1 MRVSTS
7 QIYNIANIGMAKA
20 QAAVTRTDEQ
30 IASGKRLLSPAD
42 DPVAATT
49 ILQITQELSRIEQF
63 NKNITIAENN
73 LNLEEVALDSV
84 TNLIHRM
91 KEIAVAAGNTAVL
104 TPDDYEAYAT
114 EIDSRI
120 EELLNLQNTRSSS
133 GQYIFA
139 GYQGGT
145 QPFTSD
151 GGGNYSYHGDEG
163 QLRLQA
169 SSTVNVAVSDSG
181 KRIFMDIPSGHNTI
195 TTSANPANRAVP
207 AATVSVGQVVDQE
220 VFDELFPED
229 MVITFNATSAVIPA
243 ADNYTITER
252 NSGRVLVANAVYTP
266 GQDIEVEGVSL
277 QISGAPMPPTAASLP
292 FAFNAAAAP
301 IDFTTNP
308 TTVTVSVGG
317 RTETLDLNVAVNNA
331 TDFANALTAGPNAAK
346 LANLGLTVTPA
357 GIVSANG
364 MNVTLRGGN
373 ADVDNATG
381 LTTSTGVTSTNGRP
395 GDSFFVESTNKQ
407 PLITTL
413 SRFSQAMKNIDN
425 TEEGK
430 AQFKEMVDK
439 TLVNLNFALT
449 NITSVH
455 GEVGARLNTL
465 ESSKDLNLDSNVHN
479 EKVLND
485 LQSLDY
491 AEASTRL
498 QMETFVL
505 SAAQQSFVKVSQLT
519 LFSYL

>member
-30 IASGKRLLSPAD
+30 ISSGKRLLSPAD

-49 ILQITQELSRIEQF
+49 ILQLTQELSRIEQF

-73 LNLEEVALDSV
+73 LNLEEVALESI

-91 KEIAVAAGNTAVL
+91 KEIGVAAGNTAVL
-104 TPDDYEAYAT
+104 TAEDYKAYAA
-114 EIDSRI
+114 EVDSRI
-120 EELLNLQNTRSSS
+120 EELLNLQNTRSST

-145 QPFTSD
+145 QPFVSD
-151 GGGNYSYHGDEG
+151 GGGNYSYRGDEG

-169 SSTVNVAVSDSG
+169 SSTVTVPVSDSG
-181 KRIFMDIPSGHNTI
+181 KRIFVDIPSGHNTI
-195 TTSANPANRAVP
+195 NTANNPANRSSP
-207 AATVSVGQVVDQE
+207 AAFISVGQVVDQE
-220 VFDELFPED
+220 AFDDFFPED
-229 MVITFNATSAVIPA
+229 MVVSFNAPSAVAPA
-243 ADNYTITER
+243 AANYTITER
-252 NSGRVLVANAVYTP
+252 SSGRVLVANALYTP
-266 GQDIEVEGVSL
+266 GQEIEVEGVSFA
-277 QISGAPMPPTAASLP
+277 ISGSPMPPAAASL
-292 FAFNAAAAP
+292 AFNFNTAAAP
-301 IDFTTNP
+301 IDFAANP
-308 TTVTVSVGG
+308 TTLTVSVGG

-331 TDFANALTAGPNAAK
+331 ADFTAALTAGPNAAR

-357 GIVSANG
+357 GIVAANG

-373 ADVDNATG
+373 ADLNNATG
-381 LTTSTGVTSTNGRP
+381 LNTTQGVTSTNGRP
-395 GDSFFVESTNKQ
+395 GDSFFIESTNKQ
-407 PLITTL
+407 GLITTL
-413 SRFSQAMKNIDN
+413 SRFSEAMKNVEN
-425 TEEGK
+425 TPDSK
-430 AQFKEMVDK
+430 ALLKELVDK
-439 TLVNLNFALT
+439 TLVNLGLALT
-449 NITSVH
+449 NITSIH

-465 ESSKDLNLDSNVHN
+465 ESSKQLNLDTEVHS
-479 EKVLND
+479 EKVLAD
-485 LQSLDY
+485 LRDLDY

>member
-151 GGGNYSYHGDEG
+151 GGGNYS
-163 QLRLQA
+163 
-169 SSTVNVAVSDSG
+169 
-181 KRIFMDIPSGHNTI
+181 
-195 TTSANPANRAVP
+195 
-207 AATVSVGQVVDQE
+207 
-220 VFDELFPED
+220 
-229 MVITFNATSAVIPA
+229 
-243 ADNYTITER
+243 
-252 NSGRVLVANAVYTP
+252 
-266 GQDIEVEGVSL
+266 
-277 QISGAPMPPTAASLP
+277 
-292 FAFNAAAAP
+292 
-301 IDFTTNP
+301 
-308 TTVTVSVGG
+308 
-317 RTETLDLNVAVNNA
+317 
-331 TDFANALTAGPNAAK
+331 
-346 LANLGLTVTPA
+346 
-357 GIVSANG
+357 
-364 MNVTLRGGN
+364 
-373 ADVDNATG
+373 
-381 LTTSTGVTSTNGRP
+381 
-395 GDSFFVESTNKQ
+395 
-407 PLITTL
+407 
-413 SRFSQAMKNIDN
+413 
-425 TEEGK
+425 
-430 AQFKEMVDK
+430 
-439 TLVNLNFALT
+439 
-449 NITSVH
+449 
-455 GEVGARLNTL
+455 
-465 ESSKDLNLDSNVHN
+465 
-479 EKVLND
+479 
-485 LQSLDY
+485 
-491 AEASTRL
+491 
-498 QMETFVL
+498 
-505 SAAQQSFVKVSQLT
+505 
-519 LFSYL
+519 

>member
-20 QAAVTRTDEQ
+20 QAAVARTDEQ

-49 ILQITQELSRIEQF
+49 ILQITQELSRIEQY

-73 LNLEEVALDSV
+73 LNLEEVALESV

-104 TPDDYEAYAT
+104 TEEDYKAYAA

-120 EELLNLQNTRSSS
+120 EELLNLQNTRSST

-169 SSTVNVAVSDSG
+169 STTVSVAVSDSG

-207 AATVSVGQVVDQE
+207 AATISVGQVVDQE
-220 VFDELFPED
+220 AFDGLFPED
-229 MVITFNATSAVIPA
+229 MVITFNAPSAVAPA
-243 ADNYTITER
+243 ANNYTITER
-252 NSGRVLVANAVYTP
+252 NTGRVLVANAVYSP
-266 GQDIEVEGVSL
+266 GEEITVNGVSL
-277 QISGAPMPPTAASLP
+277 HISGSPMPPTAASLP
-292 FAFNAAAAP
+292 FAFNPAAAP
-301 IDFTTNP
+301 IDFATNP
-308 TTVTVSVGG
+308 TTLTVSVEG
-317 RTETLDLNVAVNNA
+317 RTETLELTTPVNNA
-331 TDFANALTAGPNAAK
+331 AEFAAALSAGSNGAK
-346 LANLGLTVTPA
+346 LANLGLTVTA
-357 GIVSANG
+357 DGIVSANG
-364 MNVTLRGGN
+364 KNITLRGGN
-373 ADVDNATG
+373 ADIDNATG
-381 LTTSTGVTSTNGRP
+381 LATSTGVTSSNGRP
-395 GDSFFVESTNKQ
+395 GDAFFVESTNKQ

-413 SRFSQAMKNIDN
+413 ARFSDAMKHIKP
-425 TEEGK
+425 TEEGR
-430 AQFKEMVDK
+430 AQFRDMVDK

-449 NITSVH
+449 NITSIH

-465 ESSKDLNLDSNVHN
+465 ESSKDLNLDTVVHN
-479 EKVLND
+479 NKVLKD
-485 LQSLDY
+485 LRDLDY

-498 QMETFVL
+498 QMETFIL

>member
-20 QAAVTRTDEQ
+20 QAAVTKTDEQ

-49 ILQITQELSRIEQF
+49 ILQLTQELGRIAQF

-73 LNLEEVALDSV
+73 LNLEEVALESI

-91 KEIAVAAGNTAVL
+91 KEISVAAGNTAVL
-104 TPDDYEAYAT
+104 TPDDYKAYAA

-120 EELLNLQNTRSSS
+120 DELLNLQNTRNSN

-139 GYQGGT
+139 GYQGNT
-145 QPFTSD
+145 QPFVSH
-151 GGGNYSYHGDEG
+151 GGGNYSYLGDEG

-169 SSTVNVAVSDSG
+169 SSTVSVPVSDSG
-181 KRIFMDIPSGHNTI
+181 KRLFMDIPSGHNTFN
-195 TTSANPANRAVP
+195 TSANPANRSLP
-207 AATVSVGQVVDQE
+207 AATIGVGQVIDQE
-220 VFDELFPED
+220 AFDNLFPED
-229 MVITFNATSAVIPA
+229 MVITFNATSAIVPA
-243 ADNYTITER
+243 GANYTITER
-252 NSGRVLVANAVYTP
+252 TSGRILVANAAYIP
-266 GQDIEVEGVSL
+266 GQEIEVSGTSL
-277 QISGAPMPPTAASLP
+277 YVSGAPMPPTAASLP

-301 IDFTTNP
+301 MDFAASP
-308 TTVTVSVGG
+308 TTLTVSVGG
-317 RTETLDLNVAVNNA
+317 RAETLDLAMTVNNA
-331 TDFANALTAGPNAAK
+331 ADFAAALTAGPNAAK
-346 LANLGLTVTPA
+346 LANLGLTVTSA
-357 GIVSANG
+357 GIASANG
-364 MNVTLRGGN
+364 MNITLRGGN
-373 ADVDNATG
+373 ADVNNATG
-381 LTTSTGVTSTNGRP
+381 LNATAGVTSSNGRP

-413 SRFSQAMKNIDN
+413 SRLSEAMKNMDN
-425 TEEGK
+425 TPEGK
-430 AQFKEMVDK
+430 ALLKETVDK
-439 TLVNLNFALT
+439 ALVNLNFALT
-449 NITSVH
+449 NITTVH

-465 ESSKDLNLDSNVHN
+465 ESSKELNLDSKLHSD
-479 EKVLND
+479 KVLANLRD
-485 LQSLDY
+485 LDY